1 VEFEITAAKALT
13 PGTMTAVVL
22 NNISLLIANVNGEYY
37 AMGDICTHMGCNISD
52 GELKGE
58 TVECPCHGSVFNVKT
73 GAVVNGPAGKA
84 ELSFPLTVY
93 GDKIMVDI

>member
-1 VEFEITAAKALT
+1 MEFEIAAAKALI
-13 PGTMTAVVL
+13 PGNMMGVEL
-22 NNISLLIANVNGEYY
+22 NNISLLIANVNGDYY
-37 AMGDICTHMGCNISD
+37 AMGDVCTHMGCNISD

-73 GAVVNGPAGKA
+73 GAVVSGPAGKA
-84 ELSFPLTVY
+84 ALSFPLTVY